1 VLFLFLEMR
10 NFFLS
15 IFLFMCFYLEA
26 QLTPLQHVNP
36 LIGTGEA
43 GHTFPGATLPFGAV
57 QLSPDTD
64 TIPYAIDGKYQ
75 PEVYRYCAGYQF
87 ADSTIVGFSHTH
99 FSGTG
104 HSDLG
109 DVLLMPNRGVV
120 QWNPGTAAQPQKGY
134 RSTYGHDQIAKPGFY
149 SVHLD
154 EVNIDVEL
162 TTTKRVGVHRYRLQD
177 GDPTHFILDL
187 THGIYNYEGKNVWCF
202 LRVENDTLLTGY
214 KQTNGWG
221 RTRSV
226 YFAIALSVPLS
237 SYQIK
242 DLKPSMYRGFW
253 RKFETEKDFA
263 EGAGQGLKAALFFG
277 DAKEVEFRVALSG
290 VSIDGAL
297 ANLAVEAP
305 TSGFDKYAKE
315 AQQEWDKAFS
325 MLKEVSFLDPNDA
338 VTFYTSWYHCL
349 IGSSVFMDVDSSY
362 RGLDQRIHKA
372 DGYTNYSTFSLWDT
386 YRAEHPFLNLFY
398 PKVNADM
405 LESMQQH
412 YEQSVHHM
420 LPVWSHYANEN
431 WCMIGYHAV
440 SVQADAIVKQNP
452 YVKDPSRYLWS
463 AVQTSNQRFYEGLGA
478 YIDLG
483 YVPENK
489 SGSSVSKTLEYAY
502 DDWCIAQ
509 MAGVF
514 NQDSLLQIYNRRA
527 QHFKNVFDLQTG
539 FMRPRL
545 DDGKFKSP
553 FDPLDTHGQ
562 GFIEGNAWNYS
573 FYVPHDPKALIQM
586 MGSEKRFIRHLDSLF
601 TMELPDRYFENTEDI
616 MRAGIIGNY
625 VHGNEP
631 SHHIPYFYNFTSQ
644 PWKTQRTTR
653 LILRNQYNLNSEGM
667 GGNDDCG
674 QMSAWYIF
682 SALGFYPF
690 APGSTDYSLTTPL
703 IKEAKIQLDS
713 SKILHITTENN
724 SEGNMY
730 IQAVYWQRKR
740 LLSPSISHLD
750 LMKGGELRFVLGPN
764 PAPKAFK

>member
-1 VLFLFLEMR
+1 
-10 NFFLS
+10 
-15 IFLFMCFYLEA
+15 
-26 QLTPLQHVNP
+26 
-36 LIGTGEA
+36 
-43 GHTFPGATLPFGAV
+43 
-57 QLSPDTD
+57 
-64 TIPYAIDGKYQ
+64 
-75 PEVYRYCAGYQF
+75 
-87 ADSTIVGFSHTH
+87 
-99 FSGTG
+99 
-104 HSDLG
+104 
-109 DVLLMPNRGVV
+109 
-120 QWNPGTAAQPQKGY
+120 
-134 RSTYGHDQIAKPGFY
+134 
-149 SVHLD
+149 
-154 EVNIDVEL
+154 
-162 TTTKRVGVHRYRLQD
+162 
-177 GDPTHFILDL
+177 
-187 THGIYNYEGKNVWCF
+187 
-202 LRVENDTLLTGY
+202 
-214 KQTNGWG
+214 
-221 RTRSV
+221 
-226 YFAIALSVPLS
+226 
-237 SYQIK
+237 
-242 DLKPSMYRGFW
+242 
-253 RKFETEKDFA
+253 
-263 EGAGQGLKAALFFG
+263 
-277 DAKEVEFRVALSG
+277 
-290 VSIDGAL
+290 
-297 ANLAVEAP
+297 
-305 TSGFDKYAKE
+305 
-315 AQQEWDKAFS
+315 

-514 NQDSLLQIYNRRA
+514 NQDSLFQIYNRRA

-586 MGSEKRFIRHLDSLF
+586 MGSENRFLRHLDSLF

-713 SKILHITTENN
+713 SQVLHITTENN
-724 SEGNMY
+724 SEDNMY
-730 IQAVYWQRKR
+730 IQAVYWQGKR

-764 PAPKAFK
+764 PAPKAFQ

>member
-1 VLFLFLEMR
+1 
-10 NFFLS
+10 
-15 IFLFMCFYLEA
+15 MCFYLEA

-253 RKFETEKDFA
+253 RNFETEKDFA

-305 TSGFDKYAKE
+305 TSGFDKYAQK

-325 MLKEVSFLDPNDA
+325 MLKEVSFLDPKDA

-713 SKILHITTENN
+713 SQILHITTENN

-730 IQAVYWQRKR
+730 IQAVYWQGKR